1 MIRGGPMTHR
11 HDSAQH
17 AANAPTTPGDD
28 ALAVANRLRPVL
40 LRIHRHL
47 RGEAHELG
55 VTSTQAT
62 LLGAIHRAPGV
73 GLSELATH
81 EQVTPPTLVGHIDR
95 LERAGLVARA
105 RDQTGDRRRIG
116 LMVTPAG
123 EEVLATLRERR
134 TAWLASRLQTLSAAE
149 LAAVEAAIEPLSALL
164 GRAP

>member
-1 MIRGGPMTHR
+1 
-11 HDSAQH
+11 
-17 AANAPTTPGDD
+17 
-28 ALAVANRLRPVL
+28 
-40 LRIHRHL
+40 
-47 RGEAHELG
+47 
-55 VTSTQAT
+55 
-62 LLGAIHRAPGV
+62 
-73 GLSELATH
+73 
-81 EQVTPPTLVGHIDR
+81 VGHIDR